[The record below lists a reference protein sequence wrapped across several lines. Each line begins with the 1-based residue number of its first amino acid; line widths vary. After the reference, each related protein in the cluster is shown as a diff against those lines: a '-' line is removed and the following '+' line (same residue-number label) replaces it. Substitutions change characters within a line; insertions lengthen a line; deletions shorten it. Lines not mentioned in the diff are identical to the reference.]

1 MINRK
6 AVLSDYVDLVGARP
20 FQWSVNDPL
29 IMVAGVVEL
38 LTGIDYAIGLRGKYG
53 SCEEGKKLI
62 GMSALRYV
70 AERLPEIPAIEAV
83 DGDVAAVK
91 QGREYGFG
99 IFIGPQIYTMTRK
112 GIGILPRCDAV
123 KAFKVA

>member
-29 IMVAGVVEL
+29 MMVAGAVEL
-38 LTGIDYAIGLRGKYG
+38 LTGVDHAEGLRGRYD

-62 GMSALRYV
+62 GMTPLRFV
-70 AERLPEIPAIEAV
+70 SKRLKTIPVVEAN

-91 QGREYGFG
+91 QAREYGFG
-99 IFIGPQIYTMTRK
+99 IFIGAHIYTMTQS
-112 GIGILPRCDAV
+112 GIGILPRTDAV